1 MASLKH
7 LSERDPKINYDDYFS
22 EKNESEL
29 VHFIGKDIIYFHSL
43 FWPAVLEGAG
53 LKKPDAIYVNG
64 FLTVNGEKMSKSRGT
79 FIKARSYLEHNN
91 PEYLRYYFAYKT
103 SPGID
108 DFDLDTKDFLNRVNS
123 DLVGKWINIASR
135 SSKFLNQQFGNKLG
149 ENVDESLL
157 ENFESSGD
165 EISDLYDRK
174 EFGQAMRKIML
185 LADQANQYLDQEK
198 PWVLIKDEEN
208 KERVLKV
215 CTTSINLFFKI
226 MVMLK
231 PVVPSIAKN
240 GEGFLNL
247 EHTDWDSINTRLL
260 NHQISDY
267 KPLLTRIENENIEA
281 MLG

>member
-1 MASLKH
+1 
-7 LSERDPKINYDDYFS
+7 
-22 EKNESEL
+22 
-29 VHFIGKDIIYFHSL
+29 
-43 FWPAVLEGAG
+43 
-53 LKKPDAIYVNG
+53 
-64 FLTVNGEKMSKSRGT
+64 
-79 FIKARSYLEHNN
+79 
-91 PEYLRYYFAYKT
+91 
-103 SPGID
+103 
-108 DFDLDTKDFLNRVNS
+108 
-123 DLVGKWINIASR
+123 
-135 SSKFLNQQFGNKLG
+135 
-149 ENVDESLL
+149 
-157 ENFESSGD
+157 
-165 EISDLYDRK
+165 
-174 EFGQAMRKIML
+174 ML

>member
-1 MASLKH
+1 M
-7 LSERDPKINYDDYFS
+7 
-22 EKNESEL
+22 
-29 VHFIGKDIIYFHSL
+29 
-43 FWPAVLEGAG
+43 
-53 LKKPDAIYVNG
+53 
-64 FLTVNGEKMSKSRGT
+64 
-79 FIKARSYLEHNN
+79 
-91 PEYLRYYFAYKT
+91 
-103 SPGID
+103 
-108 DFDLDTKDFLNRVNS
+108 
-123 DLVGKWINIASR
+123 
-135 SSKFLNQQFGNKLG
+135 
-149 ENVDESLL
+149 

-165 EISDLYDRK
+165 EISDLYDKK

-208 KERVLKV
+208 KDRVLKV

>member
-1 MASLKH
+1 M
-7 LSERDPKINYDDYFS
+7 
-22 EKNESEL
+22 
-29 VHFIGKDIIYFHSL
+29 
-43 FWPAVLEGAG
+43 
-53 LKKPDAIYVNG
+53 
-64 FLTVNGEKMSKSRGT
+64 
-79 FIKARSYLEHNN
+79 
-91 PEYLRYYFAYKT
+91 
-103 SPGID
+103 
-108 DFDLDTKDFLNRVNS
+108 
-123 DLVGKWINIASR
+123 
-135 SSKFLNQQFGNKLG
+135 
-149 ENVDESLL
+149 

-165 EISDLYDRK
+165 EISDLYDKK

-231 PVVPSIAKN
+231 PVVPSIAKS
-240 GEGFLNL
+240 GESFLNL
-247 EHTDWDSINTRLL
+247 EQTDWDSINTRLL

>member
-1 MASLKH
+1 M
-7 LSERDPKINYDDYFS
+7 
-22 EKNESEL
+22 
-29 VHFIGKDIIYFHSL
+29 
-43 FWPAVLEGAG
+43 
-53 LKKPDAIYVNG
+53 
-64 FLTVNGEKMSKSRGT
+64 
-79 FIKARSYLEHNN
+79 
-91 PEYLRYYFAYKT
+91 
-103 SPGID
+103 
-108 DFDLDTKDFLNRVNS
+108 
-123 DLVGKWINIASR
+123 
-135 SSKFLNQQFGNKLG
+135 
-149 ENVDESLL
+149 

-165 EISDLYDRK
+165 EISDLYDKK

>member
-1 MASLKH
+1 M
-7 LSERDPKINYDDYFS
+7 N
-22 EKNESEL
+22 
-29 VHFIGKDIIYFHSL
+29 HFWKTL
-43 FWPAVLEGAG
+43 RAV
-53 LKKPDAIYVNG
+53 
-64 FLTVNGEKMSKSRGT
+64 
-79 FIKARSYLEHNN
+79 
-91 PEYLRYYFAYKT
+91 
-103 SPGID
+103 
-108 DFDLDTKDFLNRVNS
+108 
-123 DLVGKWINIASR
+123 
-135 SSKFLNQQFGNKLG
+135 
-149 ENVDESLL
+149 
-157 ENFESSGD
+157 GD